1 MRLRQDMLVLEIEV
15 DSCKVVIVF
24 ALSHSAASLLEL
36 VTVVRFLC
44 CNEWNLAG
52 VAYTCDGRFS
62 WIASTCEVDVT
73 WLLWS
78 FGELARLSS
87 KKAPTLVSELARA
100 TNFLLLSSGAH
111 HLRIWLRRRWHAQ
124 TRRSRVSTVVERTSV
139 VFLLAVGAIPTWSC
153 LSLTRLS

>member
-1 MRLRQDMLVLEIEV
+1 MLVFEIEI
-15 DSCKVVIVF
+15 DSRKVVIVF
-24 ALSHSAASLLEL
+24 ALSHRAAALLEL

-44 CNEWNLAG
+44 CNELTLASR
-52 VAYTCDGRFS
+52 ACTCDGR
-62 WIASTCEVDVT
+62 

-124 TRRSRVSTVVERTSV
+124 TRRSRVSTVVERASV
-139 VFLLAVGAIPTWSC
+139 VFLLAVGAIPAWSC

>member
-1 MRLRQDMLVLEIEV
+1 MLVFEIEI
-15 DSCKVVIVF
+15 DSRKVVIVF
-24 ALSHSAASLLEL
+24 ALSHRAAALLEL

-44 CNEWNLAG
+44 CNELTLAG
-52 VAYTCDGRFS
+52 WACTCDGRFS
-62 WIASTCEVDVT
+62 WIESTCGVDVT

-100 TNFLLLSSGAH
+100 TNFLLLPSGAH

-124 TRRSRVSTVVERTSV
+124 TWCSRVSTVVERASV
-139 VFLLAVGAIPTWSC
+139 VFLLAVRAIPAWSC
-153 LSLTRLS
+153 LALTRLS

>member
-1 MRLRQDMLVLEIEV
+1 MRQDMLVLEIEI
-15 DSCKVVIVF
+15 DSRKVVIVF
-24 ALSHSAASLLEL
+24 ALSHRAAALLEL
-36 VTVVRFLC
+36 VTVVRFLR
-44 CNEWNLAG
+44 CNQWTLTGWAC
-52 VAYTCDGRFS
+52 TCDGR
-62 WIASTCEVDVT
+62 

-87 KKAPTLVSELARA
+87 KKAPTLVSELACA

-124 TRRSRVSTVVERTSV
+124 TRRSRVSTVVERASV
-139 VFLLAVGAIPTWSC
+139 VFLLAVGAIPAWSC